1 MNNKR
6 RTFLKQSLTM
16 GAGVFILPRHV
27 LGRGFVAP
35 SDQINLGLIGT
46 GVQGRGLMKRFSLK
60 DQVRW
65 VAASDVEGDKLNLL
79 EQELIKAY
87 KKNQPNW
94 DIKGVNKYA
103 DYQELLNH
111 KGLDAVV
118 IATPDH
124 WHAKN
129 SIDSL
134 AAGMDV
140 YCEKPLAHT
149 LKEGRMIADAV
160 KKYDAVFQTGSM
172 QRSSKLFRHA
182 AELVRNGYIGE
193 IKKVIVYVGDP
204 AIPCDLPSEKAPDAL
219 NWSGWLGSA
228 PYRPYH
234 SILSPPV
241 EQRHFP
247 RWRFYQEYG
256 GGIMADWGAH
266 MFDIA
271 QWALGMDHTG
281 PVKFIPPKDKE
292 AKLGLRMFYENGIE
306 MVHDKFEMTK
316 FGVTFIGSKGKLKV
330 RRGLLE
336 TDPKNIADV
345 VIGENDIKLY
355 KSDDHYIDWINSIK
369 TRKQPICDVEIGHRT
384 SSVCQLSNIAYDLN
398 RPLEWNPVKEKFIQ
412 DREAN
417 KLRSKKYRKPYKI

>member
-16 GAGVFILPRHV
+16 GVGVFILPRHV
-27 LGRGFVAP
+27 LGRGFIAP

-46 GVQGRGLMKRFSLK
+46 GVQGRSLMKKFSLK
-60 DQVRW
+60 NQVRC
-65 VAASDVEGDKLNLL
+65 VAASDVEGDKLNLF
-79 EQELIKAY
+79 EQELIKSY

-134 AAGMDV
+134 SAGMDV

-160 KKYDAVFQTGSM
+160 QKHDAVFQTGSM

-193 IKKVIVYVGDP
+193 IEKVIVYVGDP
-204 AIPCDLPSEKAPDAL
+204 AIPCDLPSEKAPDVL

-256 GGIMADWGAH
+256 GGIIADWGAH

-281 PVKFIPPKDKE
+281 PVRFIPPKANE
-292 AKLGLRMFYENGIE
+292 AKLGLKMFYENGIE
-306 MVHDKFEMTK
+306 MVHDKFEIAK
-316 FGVTFIGSKGKLKV
+316 YGVKFIGSEGTLKV
-330 RRGLLE
+330 SRGFLE

-345 VIGENDIKLY
+345 VIGENDVKLY
-355 KSDDHYIDWINSIK
+355 KSNDHYTDWINSIK
-369 TRKQPICDVEIGHRT
+369 RRKQPICDVEVGHRT

-398 RPLEWNPVKEKFIQ
+398 RPLEWNPVKEKFIH

-417 KLRSKKYRKPYKI
+417 KLRSKKYRKPFKI

>member
-1 MNNKR
+1 
-6 RTFLKQSLTM
+6 
-16 GAGVFILPRHV
+16 
-27 LGRGFVAP
+27 
-35 SDQINLGLIGT
+35 
-46 GVQGRGLMKRFSLK
+46 
-60 DQVRW
+60 
-65 VAASDVEGDKLNLL
+65 
-79 EQELIKAY
+79 
-87 KKNQPNW
+87 
-94 DIKGVNKYA
+94 
-103 DYQELLNH
+103 
-111 KGLDAVV
+111 LDAVV

-134 AAGMDV
+134 SAGMDV

-160 KKYDAVFQTGSM
+160 QKHDAVFQTGSM

-193 IKKVIVYVGDP
+193 IEKVIVYVGDP
-204 AIPCDLPSEKAPDAL
+204 AIPCDLPSEKAPDVL

-256 GGIMADWGAH
+256 GGIIADWGAH

-281 PVKFIPPKDKE
+281 PVRFIPPKANE
-292 AKLGLRMFYENGIE
+292 AKLGLKMFYENGIE
-306 MVHDKFEMTK
+306 MVHDKFEIAK
-316 FGVTFIGSKGKLKV
+316 YGVKFIGSEGTLKV
-330 RRGLLE
+330 SRGFLE

-345 VIGENDIKLY
+345 VIGENDVKLY
-355 KSDDHYIDWINSIK
+355 KSNDHYTDWINSIK
-369 TRKQPICDVEIGHRT
+369 RRKQPICDVEVGHRT

-398 RPLEWNPVKEKFIQ
+398 RPLEWNPVKEKFIH

-417 KLRSKKYRKPYKI
+417 KLRSKKYRKPFKI

>member
-1 MNNKR
+1 
-6 RTFLKQSLTM
+6 
-16 GAGVFILPRHV
+16 
-27 LGRGFVAP
+27 
-35 SDQINLGLIGT
+35 
-46 GVQGRGLMKRFSLK
+46 
-60 DQVRW
+60 
-65 VAASDVEGDKLNLL
+65 
-79 EQELIKAY
+79 
-87 KKNQPNW
+87 
-94 DIKGVNKYA
+94 
-103 DYQELLNH
+103 
-111 KGLDAVV
+111 
-118 IATPDH
+118 
-124 WHAKN
+124 
-129 SIDSL
+129 L

-256 GGIMADWGAH
+256 GGIIADWGAH

-316 FGVTFIGSKGKLKV
+316 FGVKFIGSKGKLKV

-384 SSVCQLSNIAYDLN
+384 SSICQLSNIAYDLN

-417 KLRSKKYRKPYKI
+417 KLRSKKYRKPFKI